1 MKLIRIISALLSL
14 ILICA
19 LLGSCK
25 KEAEPCDF
33 TLCVKSEGGA
43 LLEGVDV
50 FVYTDETKS
59 DLVWAGHTDD
69 DGETSFNGEKGAS
82 YCAFLENVPAGYK
95 TEESYT
101 FSDEN
106 SEIKLS
112 TSLFSPDEKN
122 DVIEL
127 GGVFC
132 DFTVTAA
139 DGTEYTLSQLLKK
152 KKAVVLNFWFHNCGP
167 CRMEFPH
174 LQAAYEDYSD
184 DLEVIAINPVD
195 GTDSS
200 VLDYADELGL
210 SFPVVVG
217 DDYWVEAMG
226 SRGYPTTV
234 VIDRYG
240 TVGFV
245 HSSAFS
251 SEEDIAKL
259 FDFFTDESYTQTTV
273 RNLSDINDVK

>member
-1 MKLIRIISALLSL
+1 MKLIRITSVLLSL
-14 ILICA
+14 ILISA
-19 LLGSCK
+19 LFASCK
-25 KEAEPCDF
+25 KEAEPSDF
-33 TLCVKSEGGA
+33 TVPVKSEGGA
-43 LLEGVDV
+43 ILEGVDV
-50 FVYTDETKS
+50 FVYSDESRT

-69 DGETSFNGEKGAS
+69 DGETTFTGEKGAT
-82 YCAFLENVPAGYK
+82 YTAFLENVPAGYK
-95 TEESYT
+95 AEESYS

-106 SEIKLS
+106 TQIKLS
-112 TSLFSPDEKN
+112 TSLFSPDEKT
-122 DVIEL
+122 DVLEL

-139 DGTEYTLSQLLKK
+139 DGTVYTLSELLKT

-184 DLEVIAINPVD
+184 SLEVIAINPID
-195 GTDSS
+195 GTNSS

-210 SFPVVVG
+210 SFPVATG
-217 DDYWVEAMG
+217 DDYWVQAMG
-226 SRGYPTTV
+226 TRGYPTTV

-251 SEEDIAKL
+251 SEEEIAKL
-259 FDFFTDESYTQTTV
+259 FDFFTGESYTQTTV

>member
-1 MKLIRIISALLSL
+1 MKLLRILSVLLSL

-19 LLGSCK
+19 LLCSCE
-25 KEAEPCDF
+25 KEAEPSDF
-33 TLCVKSEGGA
+33 TVCVKSEGGA
-43 LLEGVDV
+43 VLSGVDV

-69 DGETSFNGEKGAS
+69 DGKTSFSGEKGAS
-82 YCAFLENVPAGYK
+82 YTAFLENVPAGYK
-95 TEESYT
+95 TKKSYAVSHENEE
-101 FSDEN
+101 
-106 SEIKLS
+106 IRLS

-132 DFTVTAA
+132 DFTVTSA
-139 DGTEYTLSQLLKK
+139 DGTEYTLSELLKT

-174 LQAAYEDYSD
+174 LEEAYAKYSD
-184 DLEVIAINPVD
+184 VLEVIAINPMD
-195 GTDSS
+195 GTNAS
-200 VLDYADELGL
+200 VLEYADELGL
-210 SFPVVVG
+210 SFPVAVG
-217 DDYWVEAMG
+217 DGYWVEAMG
-226 SRGYPTTV
+226 TRGYPTTV

-251 SEEDIAKL
+251 SADEIEKL
-259 FDFFTDESYTQTTV
+259 FGFFTAEDYTQTTI
-273 RNLSDINDVK
+273 RNLSDINE